1 MNVFAVRETNEGS
14 LMRGKRGSSI
24 QTNKPENN
32 RWLRSKRRD
41 KGTLVHLPVGKF
53 GCDLNSSVGKA
64 SNC

>member
-1 MNVFAVRETNEGS
+1 
-14 LMRGKRGSSI
+14 MRGKRGSSI